1 MDRLWDVLTRGG
13 FGGTKLVVTHALT
26 LSSISYSFLN
36 ILYQLIL
43 KAVMTGTYKSTIFC
57 LESFSSMAQWLGL
70 QKVQNSLLCTAVA
83 FFVRRKIA
91 IKFSL

>member
-1 MDRLWDVLTRGG
+1 MDRLWEVLAPGG
-13 FGGTKLVVTHALT
+13 FGGTKLVVIHALT

-43 KAVMTGTYKSTIFC
+43 KVVMTGTYKSTIFC
-57 LESFSSMAQWLGL
+57 LESLSSMAQWLGL
-70 QKVQNSLLCTAVA
+70 QKVQNSLLCTVAV